1 MTTSYAPITSLTTAT
16 RQFREMLH
24 AQEIGRQDDG
34 CLLPAIPFPPIG
46 DFILHLREVSPS
58 IGNRLGHRGELAQ
71 LAEAAALRPACLR
84 AARLV
89 RATTRQAGSTG
100 HAVLKG
106 SIRGKERRH
115 PMIPEVSPQPGQ
127 GLTELGASNE
137 QPQVSHRQSWLVK
150 GDARDEVRMDQD
162 YSTLSVTM

>member
-1 MTTSYAPITSLTTAT
+1 
-16 RQFREMLH
+16 MLDRL
-24 AQEIGRQDDG
+24 EIRLG
-34 CLLPAIPFPPIG
+34 F
-46 DFILHLREVSPS
+46 
-58 IGNRLGHRGELAQ
+58 GNRLSHRGALAQ
-71 LAEAAALRPACLR
+71 LAEAAALGPACLR

-100 HAVLKG
+100 HAVFQG
-106 SIRGKERRH
+106 GIRGEERRD
-115 PMIPEVSPQPGQ
+115 PVVPEVSPQPGQ

-162 YSTLSVTM
+162 YSILSVTM

>member
-34 CLLPAIPFPPIG
+34 CLLPAIPSPPIG

-71 LAEAAALRPACLR
+71 LAEAAALGPACLR

-100 HAVLKG
+100 HAVFQG
-106 SIRGKERRH
+106 SIRGEERRD
-115 PMIPEVSPQPGQ
+115 PVVPEVSPQPGQ
-127 GLTELGASNE
+127 GLTELGARNE
-137 QPQVSHRQSWLVK
+137 HPHVSHRQSWLVK
-150 GDARDEVRMDQD
+150 GDARDDVRMDQD
-162 YSTLSVTM
+162 CTLLTVTM

>member
-1 MTTSYAPITSLTTAT
+1 
-16 RQFREMLH
+16 MLDRL
-24 AQEIGRQDDG
+24 EIRLG
-34 CLLPAIPFPPIG
+34 F
-46 DFILHLREVSPS
+46 
-58 IGNRLGHRGELAQ
+58 GNRLSHRGALAQ
-71 LAEAAALRPACLR
+71 LAEAAALGPARLR

-100 HAVLKG
+100 HAVFQG
-106 SIRGKERRH
+106 GIRGEERRD
-115 PMIPEVSPQPGQ
+115 PVVPEVSPQPGQ

-162 YSTLSVTM
+162 YSILSVTM